1 MEIVSYVADVSLI
14 CSILPLADF
23 RLNCGW
29 NWTLVLGYIPLGNN

>member
-1 MEIVSYVADVSLI
+1 MEIVSYVADVLLI
-14 CSILPLADF
+14 CSILSLADF